1 MIKNK
6 NHNCKTA
13 KEEQETKAELT
24 SSLCA
29 DGKEYGVAKGE
40 EGAKQGQWEGVEMEA
55 GISAGSEKEEWFVP
69 TGKGLQAPHPQRLLS
84 ENEGKIRKVQI
95 KLVGGFHICRLK
107 QLQTG

>member
-1 MIKNK
+1 MQIQDRRNYATDYKDSKRQALFVWLLEDLYRRCFSGVIKNK

-40 EGAKQGQWEGVEMEA
+40 EGAKQGQLKGVEMEA
-55 GISAGSEKEEWFVP
+55 GISAGSEKGE
-69 TGKGLQAPHPQRLLS
+69 
-84 ENEGKIRKVQI
+84 
-95 KLVGGFHICRLK
+95 
-107 QLQTG
+107 